1 MGVDVMFRNLSK
13 KIGFT
18 ETEIK
23 VLLFLSICF
32 IAGFFIKIIQDESEV
47 GYKDFNYSEQD
58 SLFSYY
64 TSEAEKN
71 LEIEKNKK
79 ENNPVDSKQEVLDF
93 NPKKFVENKVPAP
106 LAENSININTADKE
120 TLLRLPG
127 IGEKTAQNIID
138 LRNERGKFTS
148 LEELIDVKGIGISK
162 FNKIKKFL
170 YIESSF

>member
-1 MGVDVMFRNLSK
+1 MGVGTMFRNLSK
-13 KIGFT
+13 RIGFT

-32 IAGFFIKIIQDESEV
+32 VAGFVIKIIQDSSNT
-47 GYKDFNYSEQD
+47 GYKDFDYSKQD

-64 TSEAEKN
+64 TSEAKKN

-93 NPKKFVENKVPAP
+93 SSHKIEKTGIPSP

-120 TLLRLPG
+120 TLKQLPG

-138 LRNERGKFTS
+138 LRNKRGKFKS
-148 LEELIDVKGIGISK
+148 LDELMDVKGIGISK